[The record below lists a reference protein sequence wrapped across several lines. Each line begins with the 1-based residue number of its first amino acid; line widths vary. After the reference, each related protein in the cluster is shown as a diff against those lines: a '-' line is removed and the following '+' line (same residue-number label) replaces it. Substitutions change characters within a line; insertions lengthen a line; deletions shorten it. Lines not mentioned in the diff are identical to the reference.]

1 MNKNILLEKA
11 ISIFYKRK
19 IFWKIVLRFDNDE
32 SFLLREY
39 YKKCFNIEIGKYTYG
54 FDSKNTLIQSG
65 TKIGKFCSIAP
76 GVKIGLMNHPLNYLS
91 THPFLYYKNRGFIN
105 KNIDEFV
112 NIPKVIIQD
121 DVWIGSNAIILPGI
135 TVGKGSVIAA
145 GAVVTKNV
153 PPYTVWGGIPAKQIK
168 KRFDNDTIDFL
179 LSIDW
184 CSWDKEKIKMQ
195 LCHMYDEKNF
205 YKLGEQF
212 R

>member
-1 MNKNILLEKA
+1 MNKNILLKKA
-11 ISIFYKRK
+11 INIFYKRK
-19 IFWKIVLRFDNDE
+19 IFWKIVLRFDNEE

-39 YKKCFNIEIGKYTYG
+39 YKKCFNIDIGKYTYG
-54 FDSKNTLIQSG
+54 FDNKDTLIQPG
-65 TKIGKFCSIAP
+65 TKIGKFCSIAT

-91 THPFLYYKNRGFIN
+91 THPFLYYKNRGFLN
-105 KNIDEFV
+105 KNINEFV

-121 DVWIGSNAIILPGI
+121 DVWIGSNAIILQGI

-168 KRFDNDTIDFL
+168 KRFDDDTIDFL
-179 LSIDW
+179 LGIDW

-195 LCHMYDEKNF
+195 LCYMYDEKNF
-205 YKLGEQF
+205 YKLGE
-212 R
+212 